1 VFEGV
6 KRPVLRTADASGVA
20 PPVARRLPSRTV
32 SAALVV
38 AALAGLG
45 AWLTASRS
53 GGSGAGRAAS
63 PPGTGL
69 TGPSAAPPA
78 GTPLPTAPEFARV
91 DWSRVTYPLAC
102 GGIPTTVVAVSGG
115 DVGADGVPDAA
126 VAVRCDAGAGSPP
139 TELYVYAPPGAGDS
153 SPRRLATLVEQTDD
167 VLLTTVAVDAS
178 GVRATGYAYSSARVP
193 RCCPDERVD
202 VRWARDDVRF
212 VRRTA

>member
-1 VFEGV
+1 ML
-6 KRPVLRTADASGVA
+6 PTADASGGA
-20 PPVARRLPSRTV
+20 PPGGRGLPSRTV

-45 AWLTASRS
+45 WWLSAASRS
-53 GGSGAGRAAS
+53 GGYGAGRAPS
-63 PPGTGL
+63 LPGTPL

-78 GTPLPTAPEFARV
+78 GTPRPPAPDLARV

-102 GGIPTTVVAVSGG
+102 GGVPTTVVAVSGG
-115 DVGADGVPDAA
+115 DVAADGVPDAA

-139 TELYVYAPPGAGDS
+139 TELYLYVPPGAGDS

-178 GVRATGYAYSSARVP
+178 GVRATGFAYSSARVP
-193 RCCPDERVD
+193 RCCPDQRVD
-202 VRWARDDVRF
+202 LRWAPDDVRF
-212 VRRTA
+212 LRSTA